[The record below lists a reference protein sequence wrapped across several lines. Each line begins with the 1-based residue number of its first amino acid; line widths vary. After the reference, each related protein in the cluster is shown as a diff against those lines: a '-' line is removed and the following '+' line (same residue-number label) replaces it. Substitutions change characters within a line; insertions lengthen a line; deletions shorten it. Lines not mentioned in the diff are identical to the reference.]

1 MLDGVTVMSAR
12 LELDAVSV
20 RYGSHR
26 AVEDVTLTAQAG
38 EVLALLGPNGSG
50 KSSLLR
56 AAAGLQRH
64 EGHVRRHGIAP
75 GGTGFMP
82 QDNGA
87 RAALTVLE
95 TVLLGRLGALGL
107 RVPPAEVARAIAAL
121 DRLGL
126 AGLAGRLLGEL
137 SGGQRQLVFLAQLL
151 CAEPQALLLDEP
163 TSALDLRNRF
173 TLLGL
178 LRELARA
185 QGLVVM
191 VAIHDLNAAAAFA
204 DRMAVLYA
212 GRLVAQGAPEEVLT
226 PRLMAE
232 VYGLEAE
239 MHQSSAGRRVILP
252 VAALPMRPTGGSG
265 VMH

>member
-1 MLDGVTVMSAR
+1 MSAR
-12 LELDAVSV
+12 LEFDAVSV
-20 RYGSHR
+20 RYGGHR
-26 AVEDVTLTAQAG
+26 AVECVTLAARG
-38 EVLALLGPNGSG
+38 GDVLALLGPNGSG

-56 AAAGLQRH
+56 AAAGLLAH
-64 EGHVRRHGIAP
+64 EGQVRRSGIGP
-75 GGTGFMP
+75 RGIGFLP

-107 RVPPAEVARAIAAL
+107 RVPAEEVARAIAAL

-163 TSALDLRNRF
+163 TSALDLRNQF

-178 LRELARA
+178 LRDLART
-185 QGLVVM
+185 QGLVVV
-191 VAIHDLNAAAAFA
+191 VAIHDLNAAAGFA
-204 DRMAVLYA
+204 DRMAVLCR
-212 GRLVAQGAPEEVLT
+212 GRLVAQGTPAEVLT
-226 PRLMAE
+226 PSLMAE

-239 MHQSSAGRRVILP
+239 VHESRAGRRVILP
-252 VAALPMRPTGGSG
+252 VAALPMRPPDASG
-265 VMH
+265 VMR

>member
-1 MLDGVTVMSAR
+1 MSAR
-12 LELDAVSV
+12 LEFDGVSV
-20 RYGSHR
+20 RYGGHR
-26 AVEDVTLTAQAG
+26 AVEGVTLAARG
-38 EVLALLGPNGSG
+38 GDVLALLGPNGSG

-56 AAAGLQRH
+56 AAAGLLAH
-64 EGHVRRHGIAP
+64 EGQVRRHGIGP
-75 GGTGFMP
+75 RGIGFLP

-107 RVPPAEVARAIAAL
+107 RVPAEEVARAVAAL

-163 TSALDLRNRF
+163 TSALDLRNQFR
-173 TLLGL
+173 LLGL
-178 LRELARA
+178 LRDLARA
-185 QGLVVM
+185 QGLVVV

-204 DRMAVLYA
+204 DRMVVLCE
-212 GRLVAQGAPEEVLT
+212 GRLVAQGTPREVLT
-226 PRLMAE
+226 PSLMAE

-239 MHQSSAGRRVILP
+239 VHESRAGRRVILP
-252 VAALPMRPTGGSG
+252 VAALPMRPPDPSAALR
-265 VMH
+265 

>member
-1 MLDGVTVMSAR
+1 MSAR

-20 RYGSHR
+20 RYGALR
-26 AVEDVTLTAQAG
+26 AVQEVTLTAQGG

-56 AAAGLQRH
+56 AAAGLLAH
-64 EGHVRRHGIAP
+64 EGQVRRPGIGP
-75 GGTGFMP
+75 RDIGFMP

-95 TVLLGRLGALGL
+95 TVLLGRLGALGM
-107 RVPPAEVARAIAAL
+107 RVPPAEVSRAIAAL
-121 DRLGL
+121 ERLGL
-126 AGLAGRLLGEL
+126 AALAGRLLGEL

-163 TSALDLRNRF
+163 TSALDLRNQF
-173 TLLGL
+173 ILLGL

-204 DRMAVLYA
+204 DRLVVLQA
-212 GRLVAQGAPEEVLT
+212 GRLVAQGSPAEVLT

-239 MHQSSAGRRVILP
+239 LCVSATGRRAILP
-252 VAALPMRPTGGSG
+252 MAALSADDHPGCPPLRSPA
-265 VMH
+265 